1 MNLISAMRGHGHLT
15 LAEALAPDPGVRL
28 PSSSMTPER
37 LATMVG
43 PPLAAL
49 ARASGPQIRAAAGL
63 ATWAVAWPQWMLFT
77 RDAVVSV
84 LIRLAVE
91 YAIGMFAPQLLPV
104 FGALEPL
111 LARLLGEGE
120 GQLRQWFADLL
131 ALLKTDPGTFLPP
144 VRMALAKLPPAP
156 HA

>member
-1 MNLISAMRGHGHLT
+1 VNLISATREHGRLT

-28 PSSSMTPER
+28 PSSGMTPESF
-37 LATMVG
+37 AAKVG
-43 PPLAAL
+43 PPLGAL
-49 ARASGPQIRAAAGL
+49 ARAASPQIRAAAGGV
-63 ATWAVAWPQWMLFT
+63 AWAIAWPQWMLFT
-77 RDAVVSV
+77 RDAVIQV

-91 YAIGMFAPQLLPV
+91 YAIGFLAPQLLPV

-131 ALLKTDPGTFLPP
+131 ALLRTDRSTFLPP
-144 VRMALAKLPPAP
+144 VRAAMAKLPPA
-156 HA
+156 